1 MRCSPNEYTEAVH
14 EGTKVEFQWSSKEVI
29 RDGSGKMTGLKI
41 IQMQRKVK
49 GEDGWNHAIPFMRY
63 KELPGTEKVI
73 NADMVI
79 AAIGQTTDMN
89 GLEKTVS
96 EKSPF
101 LQVDMNFEV
110 KGMPGVFGGGD
121 AYKID
126 LITTAIG
133 QGRKAAESI
142 DYYVNGREYPM
153 KHRDDVIKFSEL
165 KSDYFV
171 KTPAPKRT
179 MRHPASVV
187 GNYDEV
193 LEKLEDGTAL
203 KEAERCMSCGLCF
216 ECRQCMMYCPQ
227 EAIAMFK
234 KNPIG
239 EVMYTD
245 YTRCIGC
252 HICAE
257 VCPSGYID
265 MAMGQ
270 DL

>member
-1 MRCSPNEYTEAVH
+1 
-14 EGTKVEFQWSSKEVI
+14 
-29 RDGSGKMTGLKI
+29 
-41 IQMQRKVK
+41 
-49 GEDGWNHAIPFMRY
+49 
-63 KELPGTEKVI
+63 
-73 NADMVI
+73 
-79 AAIGQTTDMN
+79 
-89 GLEKTVS
+89 
-96 EKSPF
+96 
-101 LQVDMNFEV
+101 MNFEV